1 MHSRTHRGKL
11 AHTYRGQTLSH
22 IQGASSLSHI
32 QGASV
37 RAYTEYTYRGKQ
49 AHIQETNTHTYKG

>member
-1 MHSRTHRGKL
+1 MHNDFTDKHSRTHRGKR
-11 AHTYRGQTLSH
+11 AHTYRGQT
-22 IQGASSLSHI
+22 LSHI